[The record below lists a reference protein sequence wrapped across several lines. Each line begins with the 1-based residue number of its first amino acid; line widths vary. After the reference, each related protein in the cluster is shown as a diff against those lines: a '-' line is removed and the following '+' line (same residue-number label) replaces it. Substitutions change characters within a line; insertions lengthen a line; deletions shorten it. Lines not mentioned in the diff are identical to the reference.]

1 MSDSSTRSSST
12 TTSSSAAAPRARGVD
27 RVNALCEQLHLHRQP
42 MTPKALME
50 ATGAPRSSVYELIN
64 LLSEAGWLETESD
77 GRVFFGRAMHYFGLD
92 YADHNDL
99 LKRARPVMR
108 ELSARYDETT
118 QLCMLDG
125 DKYTVMLNEN
135 GARPF
140 RISSEVGVK
149 VPIPWTASGRVLLGG
164 MSREAMLG
172 LVPDEDFMLPDGERI
187 DIDGF
192 IAEIELTQQRGYALT
207 EGLVDSFACCMA
219 VPIHEGTDRA
229 RATLCFTIGRDADE
243 SRRETLIG
251 ALREASFMLSN
262 TD

>member
-1 MSDSSTRSSST
+1 MRQST
-12 TTSSSAAAPRARGVD
+12 TSTSRARGID
-27 RVNALCEQLHLHRQP
+27 RVISLCEQLHLHREP
-42 MTPKALME
+42 MTPKELMA

-64 LLSEAGWLETESD
+64 LLSEAGWLETGSD
-77 GRVFFGRAMHYFGLD
+77 GRIFFGRAMHYLGLD

-99 LKRARPVMR
+99 LRRARPVMR
-108 ELSARYDETT
+108 QLSARFDETT

-164 MSREAMLG
+164 MSREVILG
-172 LVPDEDFMLPDGERI
+172 LVPEADFVLPSGEQI
-187 DIDGF
+187 DIDAF
-192 IAEIELTQQRGYALT
+192 LAEIEHTRQRGYALT

-219 VPIHEGTDRA
+219 VPIHEGDTIA
-229 RATLCFTIGRDADE
+229 RATLCFTVGRNADQV
-243 SRRETLIG
+243 RRETLVE
-251 ALREASFMLSN
+251 ALREAAATLSHG
-262 TD
+262 D

>member
-1 MSDSSTRSSST
+1 MSRSST
-12 TTSSSAAAPRARGVD
+12 TSTPRARGVD
-27 RVNALCEQLHLHRQP
+27 RVISLCEQLHLHRQP
-42 MTPKALME
+42 MTPKELMA
-50 ATGAPRSSVYELIN
+50 ATGAPRSSVYELVN

-77 GRVFFGRAMHYFGLD
+77 GRIFFGRAMHYFGLD

-99 LKRARPVMR
+99 LRRARPVMR
-108 ELSARYDETT
+108 QLSARFDETT

-164 MSREAMLG
+164 MSREAMLE
-172 LVPDEDFMLPDGERI
+172 LIPEEDFTLPSGERI
-187 DIDGF
+187 DVDGF
-192 IAEIELTQQRGYALT
+192 IADIESTRRRGYALT

-219 VPIHEGTDRA
+219 VPIHEGA
-229 RATLCFTIGRDADE
+229 GPALATLCFTVGRDADQA
-243 SRRETLIG
+243 RRETLLT
-251 ALREASFMLSN
+251 ALREASCSLSRE
-262 TD
+262 TAPR